1 MGRKP
6 LSQEQRE
13 TTRQKLFETS
23 NRMIAEG
30 GIDNLNIRSLCK
42 EVGISYSSFYDYYKN
57 KDELI
62 ASKSN
67 AMDQFFV
74 DNEAE
79 RLHNEDFY
87 LDLKN
92 FILLYSEFVSSRNIE
107 IIREVYRMQ
116 MYSILKRS
124 PKEERPIRSILKR
137 IIQEGIDRKQLP
149 ENINI
154 EDMERM
160 ILSFCKGIAIDWC
173 ACDGGYSI
181 EDFTNSAVNTLDLLR
196 NKK

>member
-6 LSQEQRE
+6 LSQAKRE
-13 TTRQKLFETS
+13 ETRQKLFETS

-30 GIDNLNIRSLCK
+30 GIENLNIRSLCK

-62 ASKSN
+62 ASKSD
-67 AMDQFFV
+67 AMDRFYV
-74 DNEAE
+74 ENEAA
-79 RLHNEDFY
+79 RLRNGNFY

-92 FILLYSEFVSSRNIE
+92 FILLYSEFAGSRNIE

-124 PKEERPIRSILKR
+124 YQKERPIRSILER
-137 IIQEGIDRKQLP
+137 IIQEGIERKELP
-149 ENINI
+149 ENINVK
-154 EDMERM
+154 DTERM
-160 ILSFCKGIAIDWC
+160 ILSFCKGVVIDWC
-173 ACDGGYSI
+173 ACDGEYSI
-181 EDFTNSAVNTLDLLR
+181 TEFTKSAVNILDLLN
-196 NKK
+196 NK